1 MTRVPS
7 LRLLASAT
15 LAALTACSGGGSG
28 SSEAGTGKFV
38 VLSTSPV
45 NGARIYLNDPIHVDF
60 SHRIDLDSA
69 NLNNFSFQVLNQ
81 VGEPV
86 AEVVS
91 GSFRIGT
98 TPGDLEP
105 GRRLTFVPRF
115 ATNNDFNNGGFRSGR
130 TYLARLVGG
139 SSYNRTA
146 LRNVDGKALF
156 TPMSFSFSTTEGTLP
171 AQLFRN
177 PASGGPK
184 RRPIGGLTVSNAVG
198 LNDVPLNRFG
208 APPTEIR
215 LAFDQALNPNDRNI
229 PVAFDSNPLVRNIA
243 NRGRIFLEYD
253 DPELGLDTW
262 IPTDVELERNDLDG
276 AVLILR
282 PVGVLP
288 NNATV
293 RVIVEPTVEDI
304 AGESNVGEVSYN
316 RVFGTFR
323 TQRSYDQQ
331 FNAIVD
337 SFDSSRSIDFE
348 EVFPEPIADVGPGY
362 IKAGFSFEGRSTTL
376 EYEPTAREVVLNT
389 AFTQIQPKVGLPFN
403 VSGGVFN
410 FRNVTIPQGV
420 IVRGSGPN
428 PMVWL
433 CTGDFRVAGELTV
446 RGGAGQRVDTLNSA
460 NFPKGGGVGSCSGGK
475 GGDGSPSAT
484 MRDAR
489 GSTGFGP
496 NQTPGKG
503 GRGGFLACT
512 SQCFTGSGYAD
523 SGGGSGGG
531 GGTMATQ
538 GDPRFD
544 GLTLNWPASNAFQ
557 QKIGYGGA
565 GCSGTSGQTAGAG
578 ARSLP
583 GGDPGDRVFTDSR
596 ADNNFWGLG
605 INLATNPNLRIRGE
619 IAAPM
624 GGGGGGGGGDTA
636 HNLSCSLTDATFAN
650 DYSGGGGGGGGGV
663 LIVKALGE
671 IEILPTGRITAD
683 GGNGGGGE
691 QAGSCG
697 EAGGGGGGA
706 GGMVVLMSAK
716 RIIIHAHGTTIGST
730 TRYLYRGPTAIDKD
744 YNFAI
749 SADGGVCTTGTFTG
763 PQVAAKYPAAGS
775 ALITGSVYD
784 DNPLGGFGGMGIVQ
798 LMAPPGDNSD
808 GTNTALDDNI
818 VVVLPASPP
827 AGLTKQ
833 SVIGWRG
840 FPNAAGTTFVGD
852 NGVAFTQEEGDIR
865 PAPTLLPV
873 PFGAKSRLRSKWIDT
888 GASKRRPLG
897 SDDGQPRGL
906 VVGGGVAAGPT
917 YEFAGLNL
925 TGSTPGY
932 VDYETLGTSGT
943 RIRYPEVVAATNV
956 ASLDAQSSYLGES
969 AYLATLASSVLGSTP
984 NRYSGYEAELL
995 NASNSLLG
1003 SFRILGHD
1011 DTSLWLAPDSQTL
1024 PTGVAKL
1031 RVRAKFFQIVTRG
1044 SEGLGPVYL
1053 PSGTTTPIPNANLR
1067 IGFAFHQNPQGPTTG
1082 RFPADPK
1089 QFLYNLED
1097 AAFQAWVATNGAP
1110 RYVQWDVT
1118 FDAAYSVGG
1127 SVPPSISPDS
1137 PLPEL
1142 HFLRLPFRW

>member
-1 MTRVPS
+1 MTRVATH
-7 LRLLASAT
+7 RLLASA
-15 LAALTACSGGGSG
+15 ALTALAACSGGGS
-28 SSEAGTGKFV
+28 SASAAGTGKFV
-38 VLSTSPV
+38 VLNTDPV
-45 NGARIYLNDPIHVDF
+45 NAGRVYLNDPVHVDF
-60 SHRIDLDSA
+60 SHNVEIDSA
-69 NLNNFSFQVLNQ
+69 NLDNFSFQVTNLS
-81 VGEPV
+81 GEPLS
-86 AEVVS
+86 EVVS
-91 GSFRIGT
+91 GTFRIGT

-115 ATNNDFNNGGFRSGR
+115 ATSNDFANGGFRGGR
-130 TYLARLVGG
+130 TYLVRLVGG
-139 SSYNRTA
+139 SAYNRTA
-146 LRNVDGKALF
+146 LRNTDGKALF
-156 TPMSFSFSTTEGTLP
+156 TPAALSFTTADGTVP

-184 RRPIGGLTVSNAVG
+184 RKLFGGLAVSNAVG

-208 APPTEIR
+208 APPSEIR
-215 LAFDQALNPNDRNI
+215 LEFDQALNPNDTNI
-229 PVAFDSNPLVRNIA
+229 PVNFDSNPLVRNINA
-243 NRGRIFLEYD
+243 RGRVFLEYD
-253 DPELGLDTW
+253 DPVLGDNTW
-262 IPTDVELERNDLDG
+262 IPADVELERNDLDG

-288 NNATV
+288 NNATI

-304 AGESNVGEVSYN
+304 SGESNVAEVSYN

-337 SFDSSRSIDFE
+337 SFDSDRSVDFG
-348 EVFPEPIADVGPGY
+348 EVFPEPLAEVGPGY
-362 IKAGFSFEGRSTTL
+362 IKAGFSFEGRTTSL
-376 EYEPTAREVVLNT
+376 EYEPTVREVVLNT
-389 AFTQIQPKVGLPFN
+389 AFTQIQPKVGQPFN

-446 RGGAGQRVDTLNSA
+446 RGGTGQRVDTLNSA
-460 NFPKGGGVGSCSGGK
+460 NFPKGGGVGVCGGGK
-475 GGDGSPSAT
+475 GGDGTPAALS
-484 MRDAR
+484 RDAR
-489 GSTGFGP
+489 GATGFGP
-496 NQTPGKG
+496 LQAPGRG
-503 GRGGFLACT
+503 GRGGQLACT

-523 SGGGSGGG
+523 AGGGSGGG

-538 GDPRFD
+538 GDPRYD

-557 QKIGYGGA
+557 QKLGYGGA
-565 GCSGTSGQTAGAG
+565 GCSGASGQTTNPG
-578 ARSLP
+578 ARTLP
-583 GGDPGDRVFTDSR
+583 GGDPGDRVFVDTR

-605 INLATNPNLRIRGE
+605 INLSSNPNLRIRGE
-619 IAAPM
+619 IVRPM
-624 GGGGGGGGGDTA
+624 GGGGGGGGGDTS
-636 HNLSCSLTDATFAN
+636 HNLSCSLTDSSFAN

-671 IEILPTGRITAD
+671 IEILPTGKIIAD

-691 QAGSCG
+691 QAGMCG
-697 EAGGGGGGA
+697 NAGGGGAGA

-716 RIIIHAHGTTIGST
+716 RIIIHTHSTTIGTT

-749 SADGGVCTTGTFTG
+749 SADGGICTTGTFTG
-763 PQVAAKYPAAGS
+763 PQVPSKYPAAG
-775 ALITGSVYD
+775 ATLVAGSTYD
-784 DNPLGGFGGMGIVQ
+784 SHPLGGFGGMGIVQ
-798 LMAPPGDNSD
+798 LMVPPGENTD

-818 VVVLPASPP
+818 NIVLPTNPP
-827 AGLTKQ
+827 TGLTKQ

-840 FPNAAGTTFVGD
+840 FPNAAGTAFVGD

-865 PAPTLLPV
+865 PAPILMPV

-888 GASKRRPLG
+888 GVSKRRPLG
-897 SDDGQPRGL
+897 ADDGQPRGL
-906 VVGGGVAAGPT
+906 VVGGGVNVGPT

-925 TGSTPGY
+925 VGSTPGY
-932 VDYETLGTSGT
+932 VDYETVGTSGT
-943 RIRYPEVVAATNV
+943 RIRYPEVIAPTNIATV
-956 ASLDAQSSYLGES
+956 DAQSNHLGEP
-969 AYLATLASSVLGSTP
+969 AYLVTLASSTLGSTP

-995 NASNSLLG
+995 NGSNQLLG
-1003 SFRILGHD
+1003 SFRIMSHD
-1011 DTSLWLAPDSQTL
+1011 DANLWLAPDSQTM
-1024 PTGVAKL
+1024 PTGVARL
-1031 RVRAKFFQIVTRG
+1031 RVRAKFFRVITRA

-1053 PSGTTTPIPNANLR
+1053 PTGTSTPVPNANLR
-1067 IGFAFHQNPQGPTTG
+1067 IGFAFHQDPQGPTTG

-1097 AAFQAWVATNGAP
+1097 AAFQSWIATNGAP

-1118 FDAAYSVGG
+1118 FDAAFSFGG
-1127 SVPPSISPDS
+1127 STPPSISPES